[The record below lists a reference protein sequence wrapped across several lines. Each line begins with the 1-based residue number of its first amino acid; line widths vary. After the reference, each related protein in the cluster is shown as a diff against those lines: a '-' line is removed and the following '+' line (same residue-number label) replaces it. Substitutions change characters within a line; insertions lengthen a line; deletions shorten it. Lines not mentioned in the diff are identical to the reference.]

1 MAAAPAPP
9 EISALGRADMRLASL
24 ALPLTTFAIL
34 SYEIVLTRLFAYTFT
49 YHLTALAVS
58 FAIFGLGAGAYL
70 RVRWLSQRPQH
81 SLAVF
86 AHAGAGLSLIA
97 LYVAL
102 MLTNNPAVVVA
113 ASAAPFVF
121 AGIALSHYY
130 ETRRSER
137 AAATYALDLAGA
149 AAACAVSVALIVSV
163 GADGALLLL
172 AAFSGAVA
180 LLTVARADSDRR
192 TGLVACAAACVLL
205 AAGGSLLR
213 SGMPDPLLNRH
224 SGADKQLP
232 RLLREQG
239 EVIDTAW
246 SAVGRADLYRTPRDP
261 DRLIFSDAMNTT
273 VFLADTPEGLKNLFA
288 SLMYTTAPVH
298 NALIIGSGAGL
309 EVRVARDAGVPHVD
323 AVEFNDAIIRLVRKW
338 QSFGGPIYDQPG
350 VTLFAEEGR

>member
-58 FAIFGLGAGAYL
+58 FAIFG
-70 RVRWLSQRPQH
+70 R
-81 SLAVF
+81 
-86 AHAGAGLSLIA
+86 
-97 LYVAL
+97 
-102 MLTNNPAVVVA
+102 VA
-113 ASAAPFVF
+113 ASEAPFVF